1 MEIQIWAVFA
11 MQMGAKVVLGD
22 RPVHVTIARLWA
34 ALSVFEKT
42 RFIWGMLITGLL
54 PDPKEISET
63 VESLKVSQ
71 EMPSKLSLHGNFM
84 VCFN

>member
-1 MEIQIWAVFA
+1 MHGLAH

-42 RFIWGMLITGLL
+42 KFIWQMLVTGLL
-54 PDPKEISET
+54 PDSKEISET
-63 VESLKVSQ
+63 VESLKVR
-71 EMPSKLSLHGNFM
+71 PSRIH
-84 VCFN
+84 